1 MPVYLNEIDSAKDY
15 IDRKVKTEGFFI
27 DPYCL
32 SDWIYGQTS
41 NKRMEETNPE
51 VLELIDD
58 VKKLFKDVDVGEII
72 AILATSIFE
81 SYEEN
86 YQEWS
91 EMYLVDK

>member
-1 MPVYLNEIDSAKDY
+1 
-15 IDRKVKTEGFFI
+15 
-27 DPYCL
+27 
-32 SDWIYGQTS
+32 
-41 NKRMEETNPE
+41 MEETNPE

-91 EMYLVDK
+91 KMYLVDK